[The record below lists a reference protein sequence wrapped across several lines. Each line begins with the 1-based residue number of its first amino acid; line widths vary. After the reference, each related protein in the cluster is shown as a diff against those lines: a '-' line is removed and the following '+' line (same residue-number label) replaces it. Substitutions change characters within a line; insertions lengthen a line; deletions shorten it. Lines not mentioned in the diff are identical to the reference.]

1 MDRRTKDR
9 VEVQLKC
16 CVDAGRITAVSARA
30 LTENVS
36 RTGILIRWKAEAPL
50 PVVGSKLILDV
61 ELPENSEFG
70 PRVMRC
76 RVGVVRVLPMA
87 GTHHPEVALKIHSMR
102 FAKTKPIVDAAPWSP
117 YDLQNMPV
125 TSRQAN

>member
-9 VEVQLKC
+9 VELQLKC
-16 CVDAGRITAVSARA
+16 CVNAGRITAVSARA

-36 RTGILIRWKAEAPL
+36 RTGILIRWNAETPL
-50 PVVGSKLILDV
+50 PAVDSKFILDV

-70 PRVMRC
+70 QRIMRC
-76 RVGVVRVLPMA
+76 RVSVVRALPAMDRY
-87 GTHHPEVALKIHSMR
+87 PEVALKIHSMR